1 MYKQLPLYNRGFTA
15 SSFDLLHAGHV
26 RMLQECKENCKELY
40 VGFNCNPKGKNPIQ
54 TTTERYIQLSAVKY
68 VDHII
73 PYSIE
78 EDIIKILSIC
88 DIDARFVG
96 SDYREKEFTGLQ
108 YCLDNNI
115 DILYNDRSHG
125 YSSTEL
131 KQRVYE
137 SFNNG

>member
-1 MYKQLPLYNRGFTA
+1 
-15 SSFDLLHAGHV
+15 
-26 RMLQECKENCKELY
+26 MLQECKENCKELY

-88 DIDARFVG
+88 NIDARFVG
-96 SDYREKEFTGLQ
+96 NDYREKEFTGLQ
-108 YCLDNNI
+108 YCLDNSI
-115 DILYNDRSHG
+115 EILYNDRSHG